1 MKKLILIILFLL
13 PICISSFVYKFK
25 TTFFKPEEKILI
37 YLTDKDITLNLE
49 DYIIGVVAGEMPALF
64 EEEALKA
71 QAIASRSFAL
81 SKLKEKNIVKITSTI
96 SDQIYLTEE
105 DMKEKWQKD
114 YAIYYEKIKHIVS
127 STQNLV
133 MKKDGKILKSYY
145 FAMSNGYTEDSGTVF
160 GESSIKSVESEWDNE
175 TLKNFKVSTEF
186 TKNEILKLLNLRD
199 AYLIFSD
206 IKRSDKNRVENLK
219 VNNKIFTG
227 IEFRK
232 LLKLR
237 STDFSIEEKQ
247 NTYIITT
254 KGYGHG
260 VGMSQYGANQ
270 MAKIGYSYE
279 EILKHYYNDIIITE
293 I

>member
-1 MKKLILIILFLL
+1 
-13 PICISSFVYKFK
+13 
-25 TTFFKPEEKILI
+25 
-37 YLTDKDITLNLE
+37 
-49 DYIIGVVAGEMPALF
+49 MPALF

-133 MKKDGKILKSYY
+133 MKKDGKILKSYF

-186 TKNEILKLLNLRD
+186 TKEEILKSLNLSD
-199 AYLIFSD
+199 VYLIFSD

-237 STDFSIEEKQ
+237 STDFSIEENQ

-279 EILKHYYNDIIITE
+279 EILKHYYNDIIITK